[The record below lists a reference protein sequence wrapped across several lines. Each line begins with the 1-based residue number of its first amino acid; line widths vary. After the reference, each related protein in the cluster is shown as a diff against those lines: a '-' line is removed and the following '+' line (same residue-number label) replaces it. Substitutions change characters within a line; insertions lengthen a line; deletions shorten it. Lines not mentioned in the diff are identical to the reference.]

1 MSVHAPTSQLCRSL
15 GPVLAAFQTR
25 YRTILFNLINNYKE
39 VGGFFFPAKGL
50 TQGSTHGLIP
60 SQWQGFSISDSLKCP
75 FSSLLPFRN
84 LDLPREALKAA
95 SERNFELKGYA
106 FGAAKEQQRCPQIVR
121 VGLVQNRIP
130 LSTSA
135 PVAEQV

>member
-1 MSVHAPTSQLCRSL
+1 
-15 GPVLAAFQTR
+15 
-25 YRTILFNLINNYKE
+25 
-39 VGGFFFPAKGL
+39 
-50 TQGSTHGLIP
+50 
-60 SQWQGFSISDSLKCP
+60 LKRL
-75 FSSLLPFRN
+75 SLLCCLFRN

-130 LSTSA
+130 LPTSA
-135 PVAEQV
+135 PVAEQVLSFINNTHINRALACPIVQSLVG